1 MPPKGVNTSTRKRSA
16 PSAPSS
22 KQTNISETT
31 PETELSNQQR
41 LEQLASLE
49 NRKGQLCQDL
59 QKVEGQVTNGVEA
72 PACSSLRRMVRPAGD
87 LQIYELESRYLD
99 SCNPQGNALK
109 GMWLTGPLT
118 KNFHNP

>member
-1 MPPKGVNTSTRKRSA
+1 MPPKGVIPSTRKRSI
-16 PSAPSS
+16 PSAPST
-22 KQTNISETT
+22 KQKSTSETT
-31 PETELSNQQR
+31 QEPELSDPQR

-59 QKVEGQVTNGVEA
+59 QKVEGQVTRGV
-72 PACSSLRRMVRPAGD
+72 PRPARTFALEGLRPIVR

-109 GMWLTGPLT
+109 GM
-118 KNFHNP
+118 